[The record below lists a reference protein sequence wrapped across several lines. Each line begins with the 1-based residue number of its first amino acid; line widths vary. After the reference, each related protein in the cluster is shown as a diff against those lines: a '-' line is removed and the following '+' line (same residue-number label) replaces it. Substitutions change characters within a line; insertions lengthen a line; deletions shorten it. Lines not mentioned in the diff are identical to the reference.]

1 MALYTSTIVEILL
14 FIMFFYYHD
23 NNLIMIVY
31 RYDIILIRE
40 VKENFL
46 SF

>member
-23 NNLIMIVY
+23 NNLIMIFY
-31 RYDIILIRE
+31 RYDIILIHGL
-40 VKENFL
+40 KENFL